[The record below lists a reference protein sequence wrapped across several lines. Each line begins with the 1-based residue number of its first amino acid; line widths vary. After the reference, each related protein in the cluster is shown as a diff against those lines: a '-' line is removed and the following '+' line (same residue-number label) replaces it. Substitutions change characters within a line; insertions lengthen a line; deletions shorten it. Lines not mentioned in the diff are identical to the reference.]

1 MKAKKSTKIWLIAA
15 LVLIL
20 LGTVIGTVCLKT
32 VGYDWSAFRL
42 NDSFTQETQQI
53 HQSIQ
58 DLDVFIQSGSLYI
71 KLTADENPS
80 VTSKLN
86 GSSKVS
92 VDIEDQKLIV
102 RSESAEEMEWY
113 ERIWYTQDET
123 ITINLTR
130 KEYREITV
138 YSQSADVFV
147 QDQLQCFDANIET
160 NSGDVV
166 CDLNVQ
172 QTLNCK
178 SGSGDAEITGT
189 FNNLSVVS
197 GSGTIDCNNCKAGAI
212 SLLTASGECTVRR
225 SDCQQTVII
234 SDSGDIF
241 LMNTALADTLRV
253 STHSGDVMLTY
264 CTANAI
270 KIGTTSGDVLG
281 VTDLDWK
288 YTVHTGSGY
297 VLVPTSAGEHACI
310 VRTTSGDV
318 DFQKPKGVSQNG

>member
-32 VGYDWSAFRL
+32 VGYDWTAFHPDDR
-42 NDSFTQETQQI
+42 FTQETQQI

-102 RSESAEEMEWY
+102 RSESTEEMEWY

-138 YSQSADVFV
+138 HSQSADIFV
-147 QDQLQCFDANIET
+147 QDQLQCLDANIET
-160 NSGDVV
+160 NSGDVL
-166 CDLNVQ
+166 CDLKVQ

-178 SGSGDAEITGT
+178 SDSGDAEITGT

-197 GSGTIDCNNCKAGAI
+197 ASGTIDCNACEAAAI

-225 SDCQQTVII
+225 CTLDQAVLI
-234 SDSGDIF
+234 SNSGNVF
-241 LMNTALADTLRV
+241 LMNTSLADTLRV

-270 KIGTTSGDVLG
+270 KIGTTSGNVLG
-281 VTDLDWK
+281 VTNLDWK
-288 YTVHTGSGY
+288 YAVHTDSGS

-318 DFQKPKGVSQNG
+318 EFLKQKGVSENG